1 MNILEIFTNSILL
14 IITLDNELWD
24 IILLSLFVSFT
35 ALIIASL
42 LGFIVGYY
50 FAIYNF
56 YFKKIIL
63 IIINSLMGIP
73 PVVVG
78 LIVYFI
84 FASGGPLGILQLVYT
99 PSAMIIAQTIIIFP
113 IIASLSHEI
122 FSKNWFEFKDQIR
135 SLNIPFW
142 GSVKLLFNHS
152 YFLLI
157 TTLLSAFGRAISEVG
172 AVMIVGGNIDHYTRV
187 MTTAISLETRMGNLE
202 YAMALGLVLISITI
216 IIYSLVYLSVS
227 YTHLTL
233 PTKA

>member
-14 IITLDNELWD
+14 IITLDSELWD

-84 FASGGPLGILQLVYT
+84 FASEGPLGILQLLYT

-216 IIYSLVYLSVS
+216 IIYSLVYLLNNRSI
-227 YTHLTL
+227 
-233 PTKA
+233 K

>member
-24 IILLSLFVSFT
+24 IIFLSLFVSFT

-42 LGFIVGYY
+42 LGFIIGYY

-84 FASGGPLGILQLVYT
+84 FASGGPLGVLQLLYT

-216 IIYSLVYLSVS
+216 IIYSLVYLLNNRSI
-227 YTHLTL
+227 
-233 PTKA
+233 K

>member
-63 IIINSLMGIP
+63 IILNSLMGIP

-84 FASGGPLGILQLVYT
+84 FASGGPLGILQLLYT

-216 IIYSLVYLSVS
+216 IIYSLVYLLNNRSI
-227 YTHLTL
+227 
-233 PTKA
+233 K

>member
-14 IITLDNELWD
+14 IITLDSGLWD

-84 FASGGPLGILQLVYT
+84 FASGGPLGILQLLYT

-216 IIYSLVYLSVS
+216 IIYSLVYLLNNRSI
-227 YTHLTL
+227 
-233 PTKA
+233 K

>member
-14 IITLDNELWD
+14 IITLDNELWA
-24 IILLSLFVSFT
+24 IILLSLVVSFT

-84 FASGGPLGILQLVYT
+84 FASGGPLGILQLLYT

-216 IIYSLVYLSVS
+216 IIYSLVYL
-227 YTHLTL
+227 LNNR
-233 PTKA
+233 PIK

>member
-14 IITLDNELWD
+14 IITLDSELWD

-84 FASGGPLGILQLVYT
+84 FASGGPLGILQLLYT

-216 IIYSLVYLSVS
+216 IIYSLVYLLNNRPV
-227 YTHLTL
+227 
-233 PTKA
+233 K

>member
-42 LGFIVGYY
+42 LGFLVGYY

-84 FASGGPLGILQLVYT
+84 FASGGPLGILQLLYT

-216 IIYSLVYLSVS
+216 FIYSLVYLLNNRSI
-227 YTHLTL
+227 
-233 PTKA
+233 K

>member
-56 YFKKIIL
+56 FFKKIIL

-84 FASGGPLGILQLVYT
+84 FASGGPLGILQLLYT

-216 IIYSLVYLSVS
+216 IIYSLVYLLNNRSI
-227 YTHLTL
+227 
-233 PTKA
+233 K

>member
-1 MNILEIFTNSILL
+1 MNILEIFLNSILL

-84 FASGGPLGILQLVYT
+84 FASGGPLGILQLLYT

-216 IIYSLVYLSVS
+216 IIYSLVYLLNNRSI
-227 YTHLTL
+227 
-233 PTKA
+233 K

>member
-14 IITLDNELWD
+14 IITLDYELWD

-42 LGFIVGYY
+42 FGFIVGYY

-84 FASGGPLGILQLVYT
+84 FASGGPLGILQLLYT

-216 IIYSLVYLSVS
+216 IIYSLVYL
-227 YTHLTL
+227 LNNR
-233 PTKA
+233 PIK

>member
-1 MNILEIFTNSILL
+1 MNILEIFINSILL
-14 IITLDNELWD
+14 IISFDKELWD
-24 IILLSLFVSFT
+24 IIILSLFVSFT
-35 ALIIASL
+35 ALIIASIFGL
-42 LGFIVGYY
+42 LIGYI
-50 FAIYNF
+50 FALHSF

-63 IIINSLMGIP
+63 VILNSLMGIP

-84 FASGGPLGILQLVYT
+84 FATGGPLGVLQLLYT

-113 IIASLSHEI
+113 IVASLSHEI
-122 FSKNWFEFKDQIR
+122 FLKNWLEFRDQIR
-135 SLNIPFW
+135 SLNIPFI
-142 GSVKLLFNHS
+142 GSVKLLMKHS

-202 YAMALGLVLISITI
+202 YAMALGLVLISLTI
-216 IIYSLVYLSVS
+216 IIYSVVYL
-227 YTHLTL
+227 LNN
-233 PTKA
+233 KKIR

>member
-84 FASGGPLGILQLVYT
+84 FASGGPLGILQLLYT

-122 FSKNWFEFKDQIR
+122 FSKNWLEFKDQIR

-216 IIYSLVYLSVS
+216 IIYSLVYLLNNRSI
-227 YTHLTL
+227 
-233 PTKA
+233 K

>member
-35 ALIIASL
+35 ALIIASF
-42 LGFIVGYY
+42 LGFIVGYH

-84 FASGGPLGILQLVYT
+84 FASGGPLGILQLLYT

-113 IIASLSHEI
+113 IISSLSHEI

-142 GSVKLLFNHS
+142 GSVKLLFKHS

-216 IIYSLVYLSVS
+216 IIYSLVYLLNNRSI
-227 YTHLTL
+227 
-233 PTKA
+233 K

>member
-50 FAIYNF
+50 FAIYKF

-84 FASGGPLGILQLVYT
+84 FASGGPLGILQLLYT

-216 IIYSLVYLSVS
+216 IIYSLVYLLNNRSI
-227 YTHLTL
+227 
-233 PTKA
+233 K

>member
-1 MNILEIFTNSILL
+1 MNILEIFTNSIQL

-84 FASGGPLGILQLVYT
+84 FASGGPLGILQLLYT

-216 IIYSLVYLSVS
+216 IIYSLVYLLNNRSI
-227 YTHLTL
+227 
-233 PTKA
+233 K

>member
-84 FASGGPLGILQLVYT
+84 FASGGPLGILQLLYT

-122 FSKNWFEFKDQIR
+122 FYKNWLEFKDQIR

-216 IIYSLVYLSVS
+216 IIYSLVYLLNNRSI
-227 YTHLTL
+227 
-233 PTKA
+233 K